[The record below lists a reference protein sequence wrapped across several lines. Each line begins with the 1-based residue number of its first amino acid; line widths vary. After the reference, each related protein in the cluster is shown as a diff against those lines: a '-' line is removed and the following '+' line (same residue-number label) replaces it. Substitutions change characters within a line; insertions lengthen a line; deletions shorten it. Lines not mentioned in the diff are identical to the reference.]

1 MWVQDLNTLKD
12 KLIQVLH
19 STKQA
24 TFCFYIK
31 WFDIDIYLYVQWVV
45 QISASPYGRTD
56 RLKYWCRWIHLQLVL
71 GDIQKLCWQEE
82 VDRWFAKCQLYLI
95 ILFSEI
101 VNQRYSPVRNKHA
114 GANKHAWW
122 KIPVN
127 LINMQG
133 LINMYSGSFYQDKT
147 KKNCIGKW

>member
-45 QISASPYGRTD
+45 SNLGVSIIVKFTKSA
-56 RLKYWCRWIHLQLVL
+56 I
-71 GDIQKLCWQEE
+71 
-82 VDRWFAKCQLYLI
+82 F
-95 ILFSEI
+95 
-101 VNQRYSPVRNKHA
+101 
-114 GANKHAWW
+114 
-122 KIPVN
+122 
-127 LINMQG
+127 
-133 LINMYSGSFYQDKT
+133 
-147 KKNCIGKW
+147 